1 MEDDRKTIKL
11 KNDETG
17 TVKVSE
23 EVICIV
29 AGLAAMEVEG
39 VSHMVG
45 KLTKELIAKA
55 GVKDLSKGVSAAV
68 EGGEVHITLNVVLK
82 AGYTIP
88 DVAAAVQERVT
99 TTVETM
105 TGLKVS
111 AVDIKIS
118 SAETD

>member
-1 MEDDRKTIKL
+1 MEDDRKSIKL
-11 KNDETG
+11 KNDEAG

-55 GVKDLSKGVSAAV
+55 GVKDLSKGVTAAV
-68 EGGEVHITLNVVLK
+68 EGHEVRITLNVVLK